1 MFKAIDK
8 IHFIGIGGIGMSGL
22 AEVLVNLGYQVS
34 GSDLKE
40 SPIVLRLRSLGV
52 KVYSTHA
59 SDNVSAVHVIVV
71 SSAIPASNPEIENA
85 RRLKIPI
92 IHRSEMLAELMRL
105 KYGIIV
111 AGTHGKTTTTSIM
124 ASALHD
130 TNLDPTIVIGG
141 VLNSSHSNAQLGTG
155 DWFLAE
161 ADESDGSFLR
171 LSPTI
176 AVVTNIDRDHM
187 DHYQSYQDILNAFGA
202 FLDKV
207 PFYGAVCAC
216 IDDEG
221 VRKVLPSIRRRCITF
236 GFNESADVQ
245 AVDVHTEGGTSRFTP
260 LVFGQK
266 RDPITLQM
274 PGRYNILNA
283 LASVVVGV
291 ALDLDLDKVGQSIST
306 FQGVLHRFTQ
316 IGQIGRITV
325 VDDYAHN
332 PKKIS
337 TVLSGIRE
345 SWPRHKVC
353 AIFQPHRYS
362 RVKHLGDE
370 FADAFGFADHVIV
383 TPVYSAGESPIDG
396 CDHESLAERIRAR
409 REHYCRDT
417 VLTCQNHEQA
427 VSLAKAIANR
437 HDGDSEGCSGVIVI
451 TLSAGDIQRLG
462 HQFLEELNRM

>member
-8 IHFIGIGGIGMSGL
+8 IHFVGIGGIGMSGL

-40 SPIVLRLRSLGV
+40 SPIVRRLKSLGA
-52 KVYSTHA
+52 KIYSSHD
-59 SDNVSAVHVIVV
+59 SQNVNGVHVIVV
-71 SSAIPASNPEIENA
+71 SSAIPPSNPEIETAQKLN
-85 RRLKIPI
+85 IPI

-111 AGTHGKTTTTSIM
+111 AGTHGKTTSTSIM
-124 ASALHD
+124 ASVLHA
-130 TNLDPTIVIGG
+130 TQLNPTTVIGG
-141 VLNSSHSNAQLGTG
+141 VLNSSRSNAQLGTG

-171 LSPTI
+171 LSPTV

-187 DHYQSYQDILNAFGA
+187 DHYGSYDEILKAFGD

-221 VRKVLPSIRRRCITF
+221 VRKILPSVRRRCITF
-236 GFNESADVQ
+236 GLSESAHVR
-245 AVDVHTEGGTSRFTP
+245 AVDVVTEGGTSRFTP
-260 LVFGQK
+260 CVFGQK
-266 RDPITLQM
+266 RKPITLNM
-274 PGRYNILNA
+274 PGRYNIQNA
-283 LASVVVGV
+283 LASVAVGV
-291 ALDLDLDKVGQSIST
+291 ALDLNLESIGQSIST
-306 FQGVLHRFTQ
+306 FEGVLHRFTQ
-316 IGQIGRITV
+316 VGQVGRTIV

-337 TVLSGIRE
+337 TVLTGIRE
-345 SWPRHKVC
+345 SWPHHKVC

-370 FADAFGFADHVIV
+370 FADAFGFADQVIV
-383 TPVYSAGESPIDG
+383 TPVYAAGEAPIEG
-396 CDHESLAERIRAR
+396 CDHESLADRIRSR
-409 REHYCRDT
+409 REHNCRDT
-417 VLTCQNHEQA
+417 VMTCQNHEQA
-427 VSLAKAIANR
+427 MSLAKAFATR
-437 HDGDSEGCSGVIVI
+437 HDSECEGCSGVIVI

-462 HQFLEELNRM
+462 HQFLEELSRV

>member
-1 MFKAIDK
+1 MFKAIDR

-22 AEVLVNLGYQVS
+22 AEVLINLGYQVS
-34 GSDLKE
+34 GSDLKN
-40 SPIVLRLRSLGV
+40 SPIVERLRSLGV
-52 KVYSTHA
+52 KIHSAHDA
-59 SDNVSAVHVIVV
+59 KNVSDVHVIVV
-71 SSAIPASNPEIENA
+71 SSAIPPSNPEVENA
-85 RRLKIPI
+85 RKLKIPI

-124 ASALHD
+124 ASVLRATH
-130 TNLDPTIVIGG
+130 LDPTIVIGG
-141 VLNSSHSNAQLGTG
+141 ILNSSHSNAQLGAG

-171 LSPTI
+171 LSPTV

-187 DHYQSYQDILNAFGA
+187 DHYQTYDEILAAFGS
-202 FLDKV
+202 FLEKV

-216 IDDEG
+216 IDDAG
-221 VRKVLPSIRRRCITF
+221 VRKVLPAIQRRCITF
-236 GFNESADVQ
+236 GLSEGADVR
-245 AVDVHTEGGTSRFTP
+245 AIDVRTEGAISHFTP
-260 LVFGQK
+260 TVFGQK
-266 RDPITLQM
+266 RQPITLHM

-283 LASVVVGV
+283 LASVAVGV
-291 ALDLDLDKVGQSIST
+291 ALELDLDLVGKSISA
-306 FQGVLHRFTQ
+306 FEGVLHRFTQ
-316 IGQIGRITV
+316 VGHLGRITV

-353 AIFQPHRYS
+353 AIFQTHRFS

-370 FADAFGFADHVIV
+370 FADAFGLADQVIV
-383 TPVYSAGESPIDG
+383 TPVYTAGEAPIEG
-396 CDHESLAERIRAR
+396 CDHESLADRIRDR
-409 REHYCRDT
+409 REQYCRDT

-427 VSLAKAIANR
+427 ISLAKAFATR

-462 HQFLEELNRM
+462 YQFLEEMRRG